1 MRTLNTLLQVLL
13 RILVVLIV
21 FQICR
26 ILFIS
31 QNKSFYL
38 DNDLWDIMHLLRG
51 GLKYDLAACVIINI
65 PYLFLMFLPLR
76 NISEKITKQIAKFLF
91 VLVNLVAIFLN
102 LIDIFYFP
110 YTLDRLSVN
119 FLQYLESQKNM
130 GILLWRFLGDYWYAL
145 FVFAAFIF
153 LIVKGYN
160 RMGKLKLPIR
170 APFKRRTIFL
180 ISFIAVYLLLVA
192 ATSSWI
198 PGKRFLKTD
207 AAWAHAKN
215 PLEVVAV
222 TNTPFNIIQSIFVE
236 PEIVQP
242 KQLKEKYYQPTLTVD
257 FKKKNVVIFILESFT
272 IEASGFLNPD
282 LGNGTYEGYTP
293 FLDSL
298 MQQGYYFTNAFA
310 NGRRSIDA
318 VPAILASVPA
328 IHPNYKS
335 SSTTIASLLKNVGY
349 KTQFFHGAHNGSM
362 DFDKFCESSG
372 IDEYYGL
379 TEFNNIAEFDGTW
392 GIWDEPFFQFM
403 LEKQSVT
410 PEPFCSTVFNLS
422 SHNPY
427 VLPEKYEGK
436 FNEGIG
442 PICKCISYADYSIR
456 NYFKV
461 ASKMAW
467 FNNTIFVFTADHAI
481 IPWHKEYS
489 SPEQAFAVPLFFYAP
504 GEKLKGE
511 NTRIAQHIDI
521 LPTVLNYLNYP
532 RPFKASGNNLLDKE
546 SQEWAINAIGNIP
559 QLIEKDNMVT
569 WYRPNGTIM
578 NKPKSN

>member
-1 MRTLNTLLQVLL
+1 MRTLNTLLQFLL

-26 ILFIS
+26 LLFIS
-31 QNKSFYL
+31 LNKSFYP

-51 GLKYDLAACVIINI
+51 GLKYDLAACFIINI

-76 NISEKITKQIAKFLF
+76 NIAEKITKEIAKILF
-91 VLVNLVAIFLN
+91 VLINLTAISLN
-102 LIDIFYFP
+102 IIDIFYFP
-110 YTLDRLSVN
+110 YTLDRLSIN
-119 FLQYLESQKNM
+119 FLQYLETQKNM
-130 GILLWRFLGDYWYAL
+130 GILLWRFLIDYWYAL

-153 LIVKGYN
+153 LIVCGYN
-160 RMGKLKLPIR
+160 CIGKVKLPIKT
-170 APFKRRTIFL
+170 PFKRGTILL
-180 ISFIAVYLLLVA
+180 IYSVAVYLLMAA
-192 ATSSWI
+192 ATASWI
-198 PGKRFLKTD
+198 PVKLLKTD
-207 AAWAHAKN
+207 DSWAHAKN

-222 TNTPFNIIQSIFVE
+222 TNTPFNIIQSIFFE

-257 FKKKNVVIFILESFT
+257 FKKKNVVVFILESFT
-272 IEASGFLNPD
+272 KEASGFLNSD
-282 LGNGTYEGYTP
+282 LENGTYKGYIP

-298 MQQGYYFTNAFA
+298 MQQSYYFTNAYA

-328 IHPNYKS
+328 IQSGNKNS
-335 SSTTIASLLKNVGY
+335 MISIASLLKEVGY

-362 DFDKFCESSG
+362 DFDQFCKSSG

-379 TEFNNIAEFDGTW
+379 TEFNNINEFDGTW
-392 GIWDEPFFQFM
+392 GIWDEPFLQFM
-403 LEKQSVT
+403 LEKQSET
-410 PEPFCSTVFNLS
+410 PEPFCSTVFTLS

-436 FNEGIG
+436 FNEGID

-456 NYFKV
+456 NYFRV
-461 ASKMAW
+461 ASTKSW

-489 SPEQAFAVPLFFYAP
+489 SPEQAFAIPLFFYTP
-504 GEKLKGE
+504 GEELRGE
-511 NTRIAQHIDI
+511 SARIAQHIDI
-521 LPTVLNYLNYP
+521 LPSILAYLNYP
-532 RPFKASGNNLLDKE
+532 SPFKALGNNLLDKE

-578 NKPKSN
+578 NNPKSN